1 MPVSCQRCGNPHA
14 ARSERLGEIVCGSCL
29 DEATLAPDFDTSG
42 SRDGTERRPGD
53 VESGVRLTSY
63 AGIEPER
70 VEWLWPER
78 VPLGMLTLLVGDP
91 GLGKSLLTCHLA
103 AEVSRSGGDVVL
115 SSAEDH
121 AAATVRPR
129 LEAAETDL
137 ARVHRADFITGEG
150 LPRTLE
156 LPNDVDVLAARVE
169 AVKARL
175 LVIDPLTAHLPES
188 VNSWRDQS
196 VRRALAPLHQLAE
209 ENGCAVIVVAHL
221 NKATGADPLYRTGGS
236 IAIPAA
242 VRSALLL
249 ARDPE
254 DPEGDRGN
262 RRVLAH
268 HKCNVAPL
276 ADSLCFEVE
285 PVGETA
291 RLRATGRSEAL
302 ARDLLDAPSSEK
314 HTERDEAAD
323 FLVGE
328 LADGPRPAEEIK
340 READDAG
347 ISWRT
352 VERAKRALGVKAI
365 RVSSGNEG
373 RGRWEW
379 DLPSAGQPLAT
390 SPPPCPSP
398 GGLAE
403 DSPAEPNAGT
413 PAPQDRHASDMA
425 ALPACRYPG
434 HRASDYIGQG
444 GKALCGVCHP
454 RAVDP

>member
-1 MPVSCQRCGNPHA
+1 MSCERCGNPRA
-14 ARSERLGEIVCGSCL
+14 SWSERLGEVVCGRCL
-29 DEATLAPDFDTSG
+29 GDEIPDSDLDASG
-42 SRDGTERRPGD
+42 SGDRTERLPRD
-53 VESGVRLTSY
+53 VEDVRLTSY
-63 AGIEPER
+63 GRIEPEQ
-70 VEWLWPER
+70 VEWLWAER

-129 LEAAETDL
+129 LEAAEADL
-137 ARVHRADFITGEG
+137 ARVHRADVLTGEG
-150 LPRTLE
+150 FPRTLE
-156 LPNDVDVLAARVE
+156 LPGDVDVLAARVE
-169 AVKARL
+169 KVRARL

-196 VRRALAPLHQLAE
+196 IRRALAPLHLLAQE
-209 ENGCAVIVVAHL
+209 HACAVIVVAHL

-254 DPEGDRGN
+254 DPKGDRGD

-285 PVGETA
+285 PAGETA
-291 RLRATGRSEAL
+291 RLRATGLSEAQ
-302 ARDLLDAPSSEK
+302 ARDLLDAPASER

-323 FLVGE
+323 FLRAE
-328 LADGPRPAEEIK
+328 LADGPQPVKAIK
-340 READDAG
+340 REAADAG
-347 ISWRT
+347 IAWRT
-352 VERAKRALGVKAI
+352 VERAKQALGVEAK

-379 DLPSAGQPLAT
+379 ELPSARQPLT
-390 SPPPCPSP
+390 TPSPPYPSP

-403 DSPAEPNAGT
+403 DSVTEPNSGT
-413 PAPQDRHASDMA
+413 PVSHDRHASDMA
-425 ALPACRYPG
+425 ALPACRYPH
-434 HRASDYIGQG
+434 HRATYYTAEG
-444 GKALCGVCHP
+444 GKTICGTCHP
-454 RAVDP
+454 RAAGS